1 MRLLLIEDDERI
13 ADALAEDLMDQ
24 HYVVDAVYDGQ
35 TGWNYADAT
44 PYDLILLDVML
55 PGIDGITLCKKLR
68 QAGHQTPIL
77 MLTAKDRVCDRVI
90 GLDAGADDYLV
101 KPFDLQELSARI
113 RALLR
118 RGESTTLP
126 VLEWGPLRL
135 DPSIIAVQYK
145 GIPIDLSPKEY
156 KLLEYFLRHPRQV
169 FNRAQLL
176 EQLWSF
182 ENMPEEST
190 VKAHIRGLRQKLKTA
205 GAPGDLIETVYGL
218 GYRLKESE
226 E

>member
-1 MRLLLIEDDERI
+1 MRLLLVEDDERI
-13 ADALAEDLMDQ
+13 ADALVEDLSDQ
-24 HYVVDAVYDGQ
+24 NYVVDAVYDGQ
-35 TGWNYADAT
+35 SGWDYADAA

-55 PGIDGITLCKKLR
+55 PGIDGITLCQKLR
-68 QAGHQTPIL
+68 QAGYQTPIL
-77 MLTAKDRVCDRVI
+77 MLTARDRVCDRVI

-118 RGESTTLP
+118 RGESTTMP
-126 VLEWGPLRL
+126 ILEWDKLRL
-135 DPSIIAVQYK
+135 DPSIMTVHYDNA
-145 GIPIDLSPKEY
+145 PIELSPKEY

-176 EQLWSF
+176 DQLWSF

-190 VKAHIRGLRQKLKTA
+190 VKAHIRGLRQKLKAA
-205 GAPGDLIETVYGL
+205 GAPGNVIETVYGL
-218 GYRLKESE
+218 GYRLKERE
-226 E
+226 A

>member
-13 ADALAEDLMDQ
+13 ADALAEDLTDQ

-35 TGWNYADAT
+35 TGWDYADAT

-55 PGIDGITLCKKLR
+55 PEIDGITLCRKLR

-77 MLTAKDRVCDRVI
+77 MLTAKDRVCDRVM

-118 RGESTTLP
+118 RGESTIMP
-126 VLEWGPLRL
+126 ILEWGPLRL
-135 DPSIIAVQYK
+135 DPSVMTVHC
-145 GIPIDLSPKEY
+145 GETPIDLSPKEY
-156 KLLEYFLRHPRQV
+156 KLLEYFLRHPHQV

>member
-1 MRLLLIEDDERI
+1 MRLLLVEDDERI
-13 ADALAEDLMDQ
+13 ADALVEDLSDQ

-35 TGWNYADAT
+35 SGWDYADAA

-55 PGIDGITLCKKLR
+55 PGIDGITLCQKLR

-77 MLTAKDRVCDRVI
+77 MLTARDRVCDRVI

-118 RGESTTLP
+118 RGESTTMP
-126 VLEWGPLRL
+126 ILEWDKLRL
-135 DPSIIAVQYK
+135 DPSIMTVQYDNT
-145 GIPIDLSPKEY
+145 PIELSPKEY

-176 EQLWSF
+176 DQLWSF

-190 VKAHIRGLRQKLKTA
+190 VKAHIRGLRQKLKAA
-205 GAPGDLIETVYGL
+205 GAPGDVIETVYGL
-218 GYRLKESE
+218 GYRLKEQE
-226 E
+226 A